1 MTTTALP
8 GKSPTSVTLIA
19 HDTLQAHP
27 KHRAS
32 ARVKCRIATDT
43 RLELHTM
50 NPVAIFRFSPDDGP
64 GYFASFL
71 DRHSIPWQLFKI
83 DDGDDI
89 PHNLSSFSGLV
100 FMGGPMS
107 VNDDL
112 PWIPPILGAIR
123 AAISRGQPCI
133 GHCLGGQLMSKALGG
148 LVSVNAVKE
157 IGWNPVIAENNDIAL
172 EWLSE
177 DFVKQSILTTFQWH
191 GETFTLPAGAT
202 RILTGEACANQAFV
216 VGNSLAM
223 QCHTEM
229 TPAMIEEW
237 CADWAA
243 ENVKA
248 SSSVQRPEEM
258 RHAMEKNLVAL
269 RTLADQL
276 YSRWMTG
283 LLQQA
288 DPTTSQDSVIP
299 A

>member
-1 MTTTALP
+1 M
-8 GKSPTSVTLIA
+8 
-19 HDTLQAHP
+19 
-27 KHRAS
+27 
-32 ARVKCRIATDT
+32 
-43 RLELHTM
+43 
-50 NPVAIFRFSPDDGP
+50 
-64 GYFASFL
+64 
-71 DRHSIPWQLFKI
+71 
-83 DDGDDI
+83 
-89 PHNLSSFSGLV
+89 
-100 FMGGPMS
+100 
-107 VNDDL
+107 
-112 PWIPPILGAIR
+112 
-123 AAISRGQPCI
+123 
-133 GHCLGGQLMSKALGG
+133 
-148 LVSVNAVKE
+148 KE
-157 IGWNPVIAENNDIAL
+157 IGWNKVQAADSVTARA
-172 EWLSE
+172 WLGGDVCS
-177 DFVKQSILTTFQWH
+177 LTAFQWH
-191 GETFTLPAGAT
+191 GETFSIPPGAE
-202 RILTGEACANQAFV
+202 RILSSDACANQAFII
-216 VGNSLAM
+216 GKSLGM

>member
-32 ARVKCRIATDT
+32 ARVKCRIATDM

-123 AAISRGQPCI
+123 TAISRGQPCI

-216 VGNSLAM
+216 VEHRKIVQAVGVASKFHKAVSECVVVFFVGIAVQIIIVLGFGGHRHRAH
-223 QCHTEM
+223 CGSIHCGS
-229 TPAMIEEW
+229 IHW
-237 CADWAA
+237 CNGGHW
-243 ENVKA
+243 
-248 SSSVQRPEEM
+248 
-258 RHAMEKNLVAL
+258 
-269 RTLADQL
+269 
-276 YSRWMTG
+276 YF
-283 LLQQA
+283 
-288 DPTTSQDSVIP
+288 
-299 A
+299 